1 MIKINSFEFRND
13 PLFLRNQFKGV
24 GMFSMPLIKMQ
35 DVSLEKLS
43 LIGYDKINQSDEK
56 EKTVHF
62 FLDDYRFES
71 LYKNPDDKIEQLKK
85 FSAVMSPDFSMFT
98 EMPVSLQLYN
108 CFRNR
113 WVGAYLQSKGIRVI
127 PTVRWGSLESF
138 NFCFD
143 GIEQGCTVAVSTLGI
158 KNEKSHFMLG
168 YNEMR
173 RRIRPKKIICYGKP
187 FEDMKGD
194 IIEIDYAET
203 NNLKHYEPIYV
214 TKVTGYV
221 LPREKGG
228 GSAGGIGAGNPKPSG
243 NVPKVP
249 FEDLPENVKRAY
261 IEYEKVGWQGNY
273 KGQTNRTHA
282 GGKFKNIPPKL
293 PERSPNGGRI
303 SYREYD
309 VNDKFP
315 GKPRDAERFV
325 RGSDG
330 SVYYTD
336 DHYATFTR
344 IK

>member
-1 MIKINSFEFRND
+1 MAGNTPSRFVLGIKSAVA
-13 PLFLRNQFKGV
+13 LGS

-35 DVSLEKLS
+35 DVSLEKMS

-71 LYKNPDDKIEQLKK
+71 IYKNPDNKIERLKK
-85 FSAVMSPDFSMFT
+85 FNAVMSPDFSMFT

-113 WVGAYLQSKGIRVI
+113 WVGAYLQSKGIKVI

-173 RRIRPKKIICYGKP
+173 RRIRPRKIICYGKP
-187 FEDMKGD
+187 FEDMKGE

-203 NNLKHYEPIYV
+203 NNLKCFEPICV

-221 LPREKGG
+221 LPLEKGG
-228 GSAGGIGAGNPKPSG
+228 GSAGGLGASNPKPTD
-243 NVPKVP
+243 NIPKVP
-249 FEDLPENVKRAY
+249 FDDLPDNVKKAY
-261 IEYEKVGWQGNY
+261 IEYEKVGWKGNY
-273 KGQTNRTHA
+273 KGQTDRTHA
-282 GGKFKNIPPKL
+282 GGNFKNIPPKL
-293 PERSPNGGRI
+293 PESSPYGESI

-309 VNDKFP
+309 VNDKIP

-330 SVYYTD
+330 SIYYTD